1 MKIETKRLIITE
13 FDMNM
18 AMEVHLNSL
27 DEDNRR
33 FVPDEVFETVE
44 EAAQTVEFLI
54 SCYKSDKGP
63 LVYPVLLKS
72 GTYIGYVQ
80 VVPFDDGTWE
90 VGYHIGENYIKQ
102 GFATEAVTAF
112 LPVIMKQIGITEMTG
127 ICLADNLA
135 SAKVMERCGF
145 IKLSED
151 VGNYQGED
159 REICKF
165 VYYLSPKDIVVKFFE
180 DDYTNKN
187 FDYVMKCVAE
197 NYIDHSPASARI
209 NSDAVGILKIV
220 AEQFSNLTV
229 KVLDAFAEGEMV
241 ATRVLYDGI
250 HTGTCMGIP
259 ATGKHITFE
268 ALENFKVENG
278 KIIESWG
285 YWPDKEIEQNL
296 KSKIA

>member
-1 MKIETKRLIITE
+1 MRIETERLIITK
-13 FDMNM
+13 FTMDM
-18 AMEVHLNSL
+18 AEAVHLNSL

-44 EAAQTVEFLI
+44 QAEETVGFLM
-54 SCYKSDKGP
+54 SVYENGNGP
-63 LVYPVLLKS
+63 LVYPVTLKE

-80 VVPFDDGTWE
+80 AVPFDDGTWE
-90 VGYHIGENYIKQ
+90 VGYHIGENYTKQ
-102 GFATEAVTAF
+102 GYATEAVTAF

-145 IKLSED
+145 IKLYQGI
-151 VGNYQGED
+151 GNYQGQD

-180 DDYTNKN
+180 DGYTNLN
-187 FDYVMKCVAE
+187 YDFVMTCMAE
-197 NYIDHSPASARI
+197 NYIDNSPAGARS
-209 NSDAVGILKIV
+209 NADAVGILKIV
-220 AEQFSNLTV
+220 VGQFSNLSV
-229 KVLDAFAEGEMV
+229 KVLDVFAEGGMV

-259 ATGKHITFE
+259 ATGKRIKFE
-268 ALENFKVENG
+268 ALENFKVEKG
-278 KIIESWG
+278 KITESWG
-285 YWPDKEIEQNL
+285 YWPDKEIEQKL
-296 KSKIA
+296 KSE